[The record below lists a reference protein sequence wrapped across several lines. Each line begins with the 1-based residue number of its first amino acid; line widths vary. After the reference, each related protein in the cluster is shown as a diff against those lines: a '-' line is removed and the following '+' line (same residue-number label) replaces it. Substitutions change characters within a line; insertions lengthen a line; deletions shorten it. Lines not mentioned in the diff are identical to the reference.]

1 MEARLECECQPARA
15 CHTRHTRTRTH
26 HAPPSWSA
34 YMESLDITPKQFQ
47 VMCRAVRHLHPRPV
61 PHACGAGCLLTDS
74 DTRCRQLMETTA
86 CVVVEGS
93 KVTARN
99 FLSAFIASW
108 EFEAFVEMAKRYR
121 GRRAKAAAAESHG
134 SGDAMPAAARL
145 SALGARGR
153 VKTALVTQQAPPE
166 VRVRD
171 HTAQGSD
178 HEDSKD

>member
-1 MEARLECECQPARA
+1 
-15 CHTRHTRTRTH
+15 
-26 HAPPSWSA
+26 
-34 YMESLDITPKQFQ
+34 
-47 VMCRAVRHLHPRPV
+47 
-61 PHACGAGCLLTDS
+61 
-74 DTRCRQLMETTA
+74 METTA

-121 GRRAKAAAAESHG
+121 GRRAKAAEPHF

-153 VKTALVTQQAPPE
+153 VKTALVTQQAPPG